1 MNIGLD
7 IAATEPLVLI
17 GTAVTL
23 CPGMLCN
30 GFVGRGA
37 MGAESNP
44 PDLHCRTAAWE
55 AGLIVQCMR
64 YESVTYK
71 F

>member
-55 AGLIVQCMR
+55 SRTYYNVMR